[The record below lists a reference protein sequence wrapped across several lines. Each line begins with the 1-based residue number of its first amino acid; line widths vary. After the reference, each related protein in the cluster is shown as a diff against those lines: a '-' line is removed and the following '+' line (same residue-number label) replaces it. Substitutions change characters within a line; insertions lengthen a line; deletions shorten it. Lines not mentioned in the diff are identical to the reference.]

1 MQNYSDFK
9 FPVQVSKAL
18 QDLKFETP
26 TPIQAQAIPVALE
39 LKDMIGIAQTG
50 TGKTAAFCIPTLL
63 RLLKEPNMTALVL
76 APTRELALQIDGVWK
91 GLTRYASNYRSA
103 ILVGGCGMPP
113 QIRALQAKPR
123 LIIATPGRLS
133 DHLQQ
138 KHADLRNLGILI
150 LDEADRMLDMGFAP
164 QLSQIMKCVP
174 QERQTLLF
182 TATWSPEMDQ
192 LSKRYLKNPARVSV
206 APASKVAEAID
217 QEAIKL
223 DGKEKNNALLDE
235 INKRPGS
242 VLVFARTKSRTDRV
256 ARFLDSYG
264 VEVNRIHGGRTQGQR
279 NRALAEFKNGTIRVL
294 VATDIAARGI
304 DVTKIKHVINY
315 DLPQVAED
323 YIHRIGRTG
332 RAGESGSAVSF
343 IASEEYPQW
352 REISTLLKKAGSKQ
366 PKLTERTKA
375 NPQS

>member
-1 MQNYSDFK
+1 MQNSSDFK

-39 LKDMIGIAQTG
+39 QKDMIGIAQTG

-63 RLLKEPNMTALVL
+63 RMLKEPNMTALVL

-91 GLTRYASNYRSA
+91 GLTKYATNYRSA

-113 QIRALQAKPR
+113 QIRALQQKPR
-123 LIIATPGRLS
+123 LIIATPGRLI

-164 QLSQIMKCVP
+164 QLNQIMKCVP

-206 APASKVAEAID
+206 APPSKVAEAID

-279 NRALAEFKNGTIRVL
+279 NRALAEFKDGTIRVL

-343 IASEEYPQW
+343 VASEEVPQW
-352 REISTLLKKAGSKQ
+352 REITTLLKKAGSRQ
-366 PKLTERTKA
+366 PKMVDRIAKS
-375 NPQS
+375 N

>member
-1 MQNYSDFK
+1 MQNYSEFQ

-18 QDLKFETP
+18 QDLQFETP
-26 TPIQAQAIPVALE
+26 TPIQAQSIPVIIE
-39 LKDMIGIAQTG
+39 QKDIIGIAQTG
-50 TGKTAAFCIPTLL
+50 TGKTAAFCIPTLI
-63 RLLKEPNMTALVL
+63 RLLKDPQINALVL

-123 LIIATPGRLS
+123 LIIATPGRLI
-133 DHLQQ
+133 DHIQQ
-138 KHADLRNLGILI
+138 RHADLSKLGILI

-164 QLSQIMKCVP
+164 QLNQIMKCVP
-174 QERQTLLF
+174 QQRQTLLF
-182 TATWSPEMDQ
+182 TATWGPDMDS
-192 LSKRYLKNPARVSV
+192 LSKKYLKNPTKVSV
-206 APASKVAEAID
+206 APPSRVAEAID
-217 QEAIKL
+217 QEVVRM

-279 NRALAEFKNGTIRVL
+279 NKALAEFKAGSIRVL

-332 RAGESGSAVSF
+332 RNGETGSAISF
-343 IASEEYPQW
+343 VASEEYPQW
-352 REISTLLKKAGSKQ
+352 RDISNLLKKAGSKQ
-366 PKLTERTKA
+366 PKLVDRMKQA
-375 NPQS
+375 

>member
-39 LKDMIGIAQTG
+39 QKDMIGIAQTG

-63 RLLKEPNMTALVL
+63 RMLKEPNMTALVL

-91 GLTRYASNYRSA
+91 GLTKYASNYRSA

-113 QIRALQAKPR
+113 QIRALQQKPR
-123 LIIATPGRLS
+123 LIIATPGRLI

-164 QLSQIMKCVP
+164 QLNQIMKCVP
-174 QERQTLLF
+174 LERQTLLF

-206 APASKVAEAID
+206 APPSKVAEAID
-217 QEAIKL
+217 QEVIKL

-279 NRALAEFKNGTIRVL
+279 NRALAEFKDGTIRVL

-343 IASEEYPQW
+343 VASEEVPQW
-352 REISTLLKKAGSKQ
+352 REISTLLKKAGSRQ
-366 PKLTERTKA
+366 PKMVDRVAKST
-375 NPQS
+375 